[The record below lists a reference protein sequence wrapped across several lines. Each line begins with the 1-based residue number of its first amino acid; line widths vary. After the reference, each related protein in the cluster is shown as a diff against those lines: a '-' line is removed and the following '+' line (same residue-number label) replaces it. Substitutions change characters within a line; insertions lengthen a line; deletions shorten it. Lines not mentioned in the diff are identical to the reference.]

1 VDDDNV
7 IIVSGDSHAGVPKDL
22 WTEYLPQEYHALLP
36 QLRKDTDVYPMA
48 ISLLGAKRRP
58 DDLDEH
64 AIAHREEWHGL
75 YDPVLRIADMD
86 REGIAAELI
95 YLGDFRLGDMFHNV
109 TGRDFGL
116 DAWEAGAK
124 GWNRWAADAFG
135 FATDRF
141 LVTGAI
147 GPCVDMDAAVAEV
160 HWIADHAFTS
170 IYAPGY
176 MRHAEM
182 PSLHDAFWEPLWT
195 ACEERG
201 IVLVVHAGY
210 GTEVGH
216 AFPQVERIYN
226 DVLAASGSEDPE
238 VMLEHAEAVSEESI
252 QFFFEFSN
260 KNLESRRPMWQLMLG
275 GVFDRHPD
283 LRVML
288 SEIRIDWIP
297 ATLAYLDGAY
307 EQHRDAVPAKR
318 KPSEYWP
325 TNFLAGASFIHKAEV
340 GLRHE
345 LGVDTI
351 LFGRD
356 YPHPE
361 GTWPHTAEWLRD
373 AFSGVPE
380 DELRLMLGENAIRF
394 FDLNRERLAA
404 LAKRIGPTMEQLIGP
419 AELRPEL
426 LESFASRGGYLKPIE
441 ADERIALVDGLVVED
456 IASMAGVI
464 SLR

>member
-1 VDDDNV
+1 
-7 IIVSGDSHAGVPKDL
+7 
-22 WTEYLPQEYHALLP
+22 
-36 QLRKDTDVYPMA
+36 
-48 ISLLGAKRRP
+48 
-58 DDLDEH
+58 
-64 AIAHREEWHGL
+64 
-75 YDPVLRIADMD
+75 
-86 REGIAAELI
+86 
-95 YLGDFRLGDMFHNV
+95 
-109 TGRDFGL
+109 
-116 DAWEAGAK
+116 
-124 GWNRWAADAFG
+124 
-135 FATDRF
+135 
-141 LVTGAI
+141 
-147 GPCVDMDAAVAEV
+147 
-160 HWIADHAFTS
+160 
-170 IYAPGY
+170 
-176 MRHAEM
+176 M

-210 GTEVGH
+210 GTQVGQ

-226 DVLAASGSEDPE
+226 DVLAASGSDDPE
-238 VMLEHAEAVSEESI
+238 VMLEHADAVSEESI
-252 QFFFEFSN
+252 QFFVEFSN

-297 ATLAYLDGAY
+297 ATLAYLDGVY

-340 GLRHE
+340 GFRHE
-345 LGVDTI
+345 LGVETI

-394 FDLNRERLAA
+394 FDLDRERLAA
-404 LAKRIGPTMEQLIGP
+404 LAKRIGPTMEQLTGA

-426 LESFASRGGYLKPIE
+426 LENFASRGGYLKPIE